1 MSEKALN
8 KRFFKGTGVVL
19 AEHNNRLPPVADK
32 RRVLWRRGQRKFAL
46 QAIIFFGHRKSRER
60 SQKSLIFASG
70 IPVQDRVVFRHDQLK
85 VAYFYAFAHFFKAIG
100 QLCYKLHFNIEVY
113 RQIGVLVRR
122 VYRPA
127 DEEVNIGR
135 FLKKQAADK

>member
-19 AEHNNRLPPVADK
+19 AGIEH
-32 RRVLWRRGQRKFAL
+32 
-46 QAIIFFGHRKSRER
+46 

-85 VAYFYAFAHFFKAIG
+85 ITDFYAFAHFFKAIG

-122 VYRPA
+122 VYRLA
-127 DEEVNIGR
+127 DEEVNIGS
-135 FLKKQAADK
+135 FLKKQAADKRSACRRFKKSLKKRKFSIE